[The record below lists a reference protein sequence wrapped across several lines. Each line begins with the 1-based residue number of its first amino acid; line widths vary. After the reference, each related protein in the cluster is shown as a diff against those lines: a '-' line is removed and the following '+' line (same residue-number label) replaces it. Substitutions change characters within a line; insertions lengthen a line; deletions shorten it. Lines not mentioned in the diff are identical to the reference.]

1 MKKRLMAAIPM
12 IIVVGLAFGLPGWYG
27 ATLFLLLSAAMVVCG
42 CTEAFDMML
51 IEERGKQQLC
61 LCAYAVLMLLAICT
75 RCFSMEIV
83 LTALY
88 IMAAFLMI
96 FKEEP
101 KRQNVTSVI
110 VSLGVAMYICW
121 NLFFMVRIYFLNGVG
136 AMAGRLL
143 LLYMIICTK
152 MADVGAYIVGSYTAS
167 MPGGNHKLSPN
178 LSPKKSWEGLIGG
191 TVFSVA
197 AALVMLAIPRMTTF
211 CGREVFGVFTAIIF
225 GILASVIG
233 LIGDLAESALKRA
246 AGLKDS
252 GKVPGLGG
260 MLDILD
266 SLIFVSPLYYAYVA
280 WILWK

>member
-1 MKKRLMAAIPM
+1 MTAIPL

-27 ATLFLLLSAAMVVCG
+27 ATLFLLLSACMVVCG

-61 LCAYAVLMLLAICT
+61 LSAYAVLMLIAICT
-75 RCFSMEIV
+75 RCFSMEIM
-83 LTALY
+83 LTALF
-88 IMAAFLMI
+88 IMCAFILI

-110 VSLGVAMYICW
+110 VTLGIAMYICW
-121 NLFFMVRIYFLNGVG
+121 NLFFMVRVFFLNG
-136 AMAGRLL
+136 AYSMDGRLL

-152 MADVGAYIVGSYTAS
+152 LADVGAYIIGSYTANR
-167 MPGGNHKLSPN
+167 PGGNHKLSPN

-191 TVFSVA
+191 TIFSVA
-197 AALVMLAIPRMTTF
+197 AALIMLTIPRMTTF
-211 CGREVFGVFTAIIF
+211 CGREVFGVFSAIIF
-225 GILASVIG
+225 GVLASVIG

-252 GKVPGLGG
+252 GKMPGLGG

-266 SLIFVSPLYYAYVA
+266 SLIFVAPLYYAYVA
-280 WILWK
+280 SVVW